1 MSEADVVIV
10 GAGPAGL
17 AAALSLADSGLTV
30 AHVEARQ
37 RIGGRTSTL
46 NIGRHGGVDVGAHWM
61 HAPRINPLAKAA
73 RRLGVE
79 LLTADRW
86 PIVIDGDEILGSWG
100 QMKLWRAWRKID
112 RGIVR
117 LADDHPGAAASLA
130 VDRSDR
136 WQILAGEL
144 HGTHACGISLSEVSV
159 EDFANAVDSEDR
171 FVAGGYGALVER
183 AAAGVAPRL
192 GVTVRA
198 IHETAT
204 GVRVETDAGDIAA
217 RAVLVTVPTTL
228 LASETIR
235 FAPGLPETH
244 REALQ
249 DLPHGAYER
258 LVFTLGDDPFTEE
271 RDRAVI
277 LLNDQNKSFYML
289 AGGGGPGVHFADF
302 GGQRRGSWRP
312 PASTPWPRWWRTG
325 STCRSAQPSPA
336 ASSRCMRAPGAAI
349 RCRWAAGLW
358 PGRAAPTRGWCC
370 ERPSRGE
377 SGSRARR
384 RASSSGAR
392 WAGLARGSAGCWRNP
407 PLPRGRAR
415 PPGLGDVLSRRER
428 LAARAR
434 PAI

>member
-30 AHVEARQ
+30 VHVEARQ

-117 LADDHPGAAASLA
+117 LADDHPGAAAALA

-183 AAAGVAPRL
+183 AAAGVSPRL

-198 IHETAT
+198 IHETAS
-204 GVRVETDAGDIAA
+204 GVASRRTPVRSRPGRCLSPCRRRCSPARRSASRRACPRRIA
-217 RAVLVTVPTTL
+217 
-228 LASETIR
+228 
-235 FAPGLPETH
+235 
-244 REALQ
+244 
-249 DLPHGAYER
+249 
-258 LVFTLGDDPFTEE
+258 
-271 RDRAVI
+271 
-277 LLNDQNKSFYML
+277 
-289 AGGGGPGVHFADF
+289 
-302 GGQRRGSWRP
+302 RRCR
-312 PASTPWPRWWRTG
+312 
-325 STCRSAQPSPA
+325 TCRT
-336 ASSRCMRAPGAAI
+336 
-349 RCRWAAGLW
+349 
-358 PGRAAPTRGWCC
+358 APT
-370 ERPSRGE
+370 S
-377 SGSRARR
+377 
-384 RASSSGAR
+384 ASSSR
-392 WAGLARGSAGCWRNP
+392 WATIPS
-407 PLPRGRAR
+407 PRSGT
-415 PPGLGDVLSRRER
+415 ER
-428 LAARAR
+428 SSC
-434 PAI
+434 